1 MQKKSALV
9 RWFLLADLLLLLIGG
24 IGQGLRARRWWIAL
38 QSDVATLR
46 ALAVSG
52 PQAIRPW
59 RPDEALA
66 NTHADLHGV
75 QTEFALVWA
84 IAPALHWLPVYGAD
98 LAAMPDLLQIALD
111 LTECG
116 EMLTAAL
123 QPLWTAQET
132 LSSPQSQTLE
142 SALSLLRDIHPQL
155 KYTAEVLARVQQ
167 TRAGMDTSRISPRLA
182 GWVAELDTV
191 LPLLDRGVQGALILP
206 ELLGTTETRTYL
218 LIMHNEDELRPAGG
232 FLTGVAR
239 LTVSEGRIVQ
249 LYFEN
254 SAEVTDFKHPYPEPP
269 TPLRDVMGL
278 DLWVFHDSNW
288 SPDFPTSA
296 RQAVAFYVQRYEDIT
311 IDGVLALDQQG
322 FQYLLAALQPLT
334 LNGYPEPITGD
345 NAIAALRQSRD
356 TILNPTP
363 QESWEQRH
371 KVLLEALLQASVQK
385 IQEQPQA
392 VDFAQFG
399 LALLRALDERHLFAY
414 ALTDPNAAALLR
426 QTKWDGRLF
435 EGPGDYLLVADA
447 NLGYNKVN
455 AYIAQQLE
463 YTVDL
468 SDPNAPQADLTL
480 IYQHNGPQVA
490 ERCYHFRKPYN
501 YTYERVME
509 ECYWDYAQVY
519 APGGSRLIN
528 ATLNPVPGRMLL
540 TGKGRTGEA
549 EIFPEEAG
557 KTVFGTF
564 FVLPSGQRAET
575 RFVYNLPPQ
584 VIVETAEG
592 RLEYR
597 LYLQKQG
604 GKGAIPTA
612 VHLRLPPGAK
622 VIAGAPAPT
631 AQLQNKVRYETA
643 LETDFQLTL
652 TFK

>member
-1 MQKKSALV
+1 MPKKSAFV
-9 RWFLLADLLLLLIGG
+9 RWFLLADLLFLLIGS
-24 IGQGLRARRWWIAL
+24 IGQMTRALRWWNVL
-38 QSDVATLR
+38 QSDVAALR
-46 ALAVSG
+46 ALADQG

-66 NTHADLHGV
+66 LTHADLHGI
-75 QTEFALVWA
+75 QTEFAFIWA
-84 IAPALHWLPVYGAD
+84 IAPSLRWLPVYGAD
-98 LAAMPDLLQIALD
+98 LAALPDLLQMALD

-116 EMLTAAL
+116 ERLTAAL

-132 LSSPQSQTLE
+132 LSSPEGKTLE
-142 SALSLLRDIHPQL
+142 SALALLRDIHPQL
-155 KYTAEVLARVQQ
+155 TYTAEVLARVQQ
-167 TRAGMDTSRISPRLA
+167 TRAGIDTARLSPRLA
-182 GWVAELDTV
+182 RWVTELDTL

-206 ELLGTTETRTYL
+206 ELMGTTETRTYL

-239 LTVSEGRIVQ
+239 VTVSEGRIVQ

-269 TPLRDVMGL
+269 TPLRDIMGL

-288 SPDFPTSA
+288 SADFPTAA

-322 FQYLLAALQPLT
+322 FQYLLAVLQPLT
-334 LNGYPEPITGD
+334 IPDYPEPITGD
-345 NAIAALRQSRD
+345 NAIAALRHSRD
-356 TILNPTP
+356 GIVNPTP
-363 QESWEQRH
+363 LETWEHRH
-371 KVLLEALLQASVQK
+371 KALLEAILQASIQK
-385 IQEQPQA
+385 IQEQPQD
-392 VDFAQFG
+392 VDFVEFG
-399 LALLRALDERHLFAY
+399 LALLRALDERHFFAY

-435 EGPGDYLLVADA
+435 DGPGDFLLAADA

-455 AYIAQQLE
+455 PYIAQQLE

-468 SDPNAPQADLTL
+468 SNPGAPQADLTL

-490 ERCYHFRKPYN
+490 ERCYHFRKPHSD
-501 YTYERVME
+501 TYAQLME
-509 ECYWDYAQVY
+509 QCYWDYVQLY

-528 ATLNPVPGRMLL
+528 ASLNPVPGRMLL

-549 EIFPEEAG
+549 EVFPEEAG
-557 KTVFGTF
+557 KAVFGTF

-575 RFVYNLPPQ
+575 RFVYSLPPQ
-584 VIVETAEG
+584 VIVEAEG
-592 RLEYR
+592 RQEYR
-597 LYLQKQG
+597 LYIQKQG
-604 GKGAIPTA
+604 GKGAIPTTI
-612 VHLRLPPGAK
+612 HLRPPSGAK
-622 VIAGAPAPT
+622 VAGSAPAPS
-631 AQLQNKVRYETA
+631 AQTPNELRYETA